1 MRSPSRLTNSI
12 DQRRRTTL
20 AVVTVLFALASGCA
34 STGVSEGGGINLVS
48 LEEEWRMRDDLH
60 AQVQQEMRLVND
72 RSALDYINTVGRRI
86 AAQTP
91 LGNRRWD
98 FYIVQDDRINAFNLP
113 GGLVYVNSGLIEEAE
128 SLDQLAGVLA
138 HEISHGAAR
147 HGTQLMTRAYGYNAL
162 AGILLGRDP
171 GQAEQIVAQLVG
183 TGVLAK
189 YSRSAETEADRLGVQ
204 YVYQAG
210 YDPRGMATFFRK
222 LLSERQRRPS
232 KVEQFFASHPV
243 TESRI
248 ATVDAAVASLPRRS
262 SLTRDTR
269 TYQSFRSRFR

>member
-1 MRSPSRLTNSI
+1 MRSLTRTTSLI
-12 DQRRRTTL
+12 EQRRRTTF
-20 AVVTVLFALASGCA
+20 AVATILFALATGCA
-34 STGVSEGGGINLVS
+34 STGVSEGGGLNLVS

-72 RSALDYINTVGRRI
+72 RNALNYVNTVGRRI

-113 GGLVYVNSGLIEEAE
+113 GGLVYVNSGLIEEAD

-183 TGVLAK
+183 SGVLAN
-189 YSRSAETEADRLGVQ
+189 YGRSAENEADRLGVQ
-204 YVYQAG
+204 YVSQAG
-210 YDPRGMATFFRK
+210 YDPRGMLTFFRK
-222 LLSERQRRPS
+222 LLDERQRRPS
-232 KVEQFFASHPV
+232 QVEQFFASHPL
-243 TESRI
+243 TEQRI
-248 ATVDAAVASLPRRS
+248 ANVEAAIASQPRRA

-269 TYQSFRSRFR
+269 GYQSFRSRFR